1 MIRNTTD
8 ELLNELTKDN
18 PKLKELADQYE
29 IQLNVAV
36 LVASLRKSANFT
48 QQEIAQKAHI
58 SKSTIIKI
66 ENGTTIPTLTT
77 LDKIGKAVGK
87 HISISFK

>member
-1 MIRNTTD
+1 MAQIITFGNFKGGVGKT
-8 ELLNELTKDN
+8 
-18 PKLKELADQYE
+18 
-29 IQLNVAV
+29 IIAV
-36 LVASLRKSANFT
+36 QVASLRKSANFT

-66 ENGTTIPTLTT
+66 ENGTIIPTLTT